1 LQLKLLPLVNHLFM
15 DVNPIP
21 VKAAMNLMGMD
32 VGECRPPLVGM
43 EAEQIEK
50 LAASMRAVG
59 LIA

>member
-1 LQLKLLPLVNHLFM
+1 
-15 DVNPIP
+15 
-21 VKAAMNLMGMD
+21 MNLMGMD

-50 LAASMRAVG
+50 LAAYMRAVG